1 MEECGRNIVLADKW
15 VTQPGRGLQIRLG
28 ERFYSMIRS
37 GFVPLDAAVVDGLR
51 RSPLSLDTYAWL
63 TYRVAR
69 LKEDTTIPW
78 RSLERQFGAQYR
90 LSRQFRWKFR
100 RSIDEGKRLWDGADV
115 EPRERGL
122 LIGRSWLTRTARALG
137 LDWTDPARQLR
148 INGDASPHEL

>member
-122 LIGRSWLTRTARALG
+122 LIRPCAPSVLSWLERSASIGRTPLANSA
-137 LDWTDPARQLR
+137 
-148 INGDASPHEL
+148 